1 MVDVGV
7 LGGTF
12 DPPHL
17 GHLAIA
23 AAARQK
29 LGLQRVIFIPAGQ
42 PWLKTEMPVSPSAD
56 RFEMVRLAIAPFPQ
70 FEISRIEIDRSGP
83 SYSYDTIRELR
94 AGLPNSVEVFFLLG
108 WDSLAQLPRWHEAV
122 RLVQECRLVAV
133 PRPGHARP
141 DLAELERVIPGIA
154 GRVTMLDIPEV
165 NISATDIRQRFAR
178 GLSAADLVPP
188 AVETYIRDH
197 GLYLGAR
204 HPGS

>member
-1 MVDVGV
+1 LVNLGV

-12 DPPHL
+12 DPPHH

-29 LGLQRVIFIPAGQ
+29 LELQRVIFIPAGQ

-56 RFEMVRLAIAPFPQ
+56 RFEMVRLAIKPFPE
-70 FEISRIEIDRSGP
+70 FDISRIEIDRAGP
-83 SYSYDTIRELR
+83 SYTYDTIRQLR
-94 AGLPNSVEVFFLLG
+94 ADLPNGVDVFFLLG
-108 WDSLAQLPRWHEAV
+108 WDSLSQLPRWHEAA
-122 RLVQECRLVAV
+122 RLVQQCQLVAV
-133 PRPGHARP
+133 PRPSHARP
-141 DLAELERVIPGIA
+141 DLADLERVIPGIT

-197 GLYLGAR
+197 GLYLAAR